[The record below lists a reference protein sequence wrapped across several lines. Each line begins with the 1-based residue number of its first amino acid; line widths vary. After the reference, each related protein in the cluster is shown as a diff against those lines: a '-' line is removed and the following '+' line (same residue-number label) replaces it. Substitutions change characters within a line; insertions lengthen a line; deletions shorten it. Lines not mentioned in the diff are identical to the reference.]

1 MSFKHVLPFKF
12 VLSLIRFCVCVCVC
26 AVLSL
31 YTGNGFFSIT
41 VIVFIAHA
49 REFKI
54 IQKLE
59 DTHKSLCTWPVN
71 MLSLIEQQG
80 SALVWSQS
88 ECVILLRETACS
100 YFLFN
105 ILFFRNP
112 SCDRTSFTEIHMF
125 CFSSRL
131 VVLFLFLKQDLS
143 EQVWGFHVFN
153 NITDFCFQWNVYSG
167 LLCQ

>member
-1 MSFKHVLPFKF
+1 M
-12 VLSLIRFCVCVCVC
+12 C
-26 AVLSL
+26 ARVVH
-31 YTGNGFFSIT
+31 TGNGFFSIT

-49 REFKI
+49 QEFKI

-59 DTHKSLCTWPVN
+59 DTQKSLCTWPVN
-71 MLSLIEQQG
+71 MLSFIEQQG

-88 ECVILLRETACS
+88 KCVILLRETACS

-105 ILFFRNP
+105 ILLFFFFIILHVIE
-112 SCDRTSFTEIHMF
+112 TSFTEIHMF

-131 VVLFLFLKQDLS
+131 VVLFLKQDLS

-167 LLCQ
+167 LLAQ